1 MRKLTTTEF
10 RLLIF
15 FCAAIFLALNL
26 FAVRAWTGARSS
38 LARDLEEVRGKVAE
52 SRVWIDGAS
61 GIASSHEWIKAH
73 PPQTNTAEQASTG
86 LLQATRSAAEEA
98 GLKILEE
105 NLLPAAA
112 TTTGNATSLQAKL
125 SGPFSGVTKFL
136 FAMQS
141 PTAWR
146 SVPKLIIR
154 SDTEPPNVLV
164 DMEVHQYYL
173 PATQN
178 GP

>member
-1 MRKLTTTEF
+1 MRKLATNEA

-26 FAVRAWTGARSS
+26 FAARAWMEMRAGVKRDTEAART
-38 LARDLEEVRGKVAE
+38 RIAE
-52 SRVWIDGAS
+52 GRMWIDGAA
-61 GIASSHEWIKAH
+61 GVVAAHEWI
-73 PPQTNTAEQASTG
+73 QTNPPKTGTAEQASTG
-86 LLQATRSAAEEA
+86 LLEA
-98 GLKILEE
+98 IRNMAGESGLKVVEE
-105 NLLPAAA
+105 NLMPSAETAVGHAA
-112 TTTGNATSLQAKL
+112 SLQTKL
-125 SGPFSGVTKFL
+125 AGPFSGVTKFL
-136 FAMQS
+136 FALQS

-146 SVPKLIIR
+146 SIPKLSIR

-173 PATQN
+173 PATPN

>member
-1 MRKLTTTEF
+1 MRKLAKNEA

-26 FAVRAWTGARSS
+26 FAARAWMEMRAGVKRDTEAARVR
-38 LARDLEEVRGKVAE
+38 LAEGQM
-52 SRVWIDGAS
+52 WIDGAAGVVS
-61 GIASSHEWIKAH
+61 AHEWTQTH
-73 PPQTNTAEQASTG
+73 PPKTGTAEQASTG
-86 LLQATRSAAEEA
+86 LLETVRNLAGEA
-98 GLKILEE
+98 GLKVMEE
-105 NLLPAAA
+105 NLMPSTETPVGHAAL
-112 TTTGNATSLQAKL
+112 LQTKL

-136 FAMQS
+136 FALQS

-146 SVPKLIIR
+146 SVPKLVVR

>member
-1 MRKLTTTEF
+1 MRKLATNEF

-15 FCAAIFLALNL
+15 FCAAIFLAINL
-26 FAVRAWTGARSS
+26 LAVRAWTGARSS
-38 LARDLEEVRGKVAE
+38 LIQDIEAAHGRIAE
-52 SRVWIDGAS
+52 SRMWIDGAS
-61 GIASSHEWIKAH
+61 GISSSHEWIQAH
-73 PPQTNTAEQASTG
+73 PPKTSTADEASTG
-86 LLQATRSAAEEA
+86 LLQLTRSAAEEA
-98 GLKILEE
+98 GLKVTEE
-105 NLLPAAA
+105 NLLPAA
-112 TTTGNATSLQAKL
+112 TTTIGNAATLQAKR
-125 SGPFSGVTKFL
+125 SGPFAGVTKFL
-136 FAMQS
+136 FALQN

>member
-1 MRKLTTTEF
+1 MRKLATNEF

-26 FAVRAWTGARSS
+26 FAVRAWTGARAS
-38 LARDLEEVRGKVAE
+38 LASETEAVRARIAE
-52 SRVWIDGAS
+52 GQMWIDGAS
-61 GIASSHEWIKAH
+61 GISSPHEWIKAH
-73 PPQTNTAEQASTG
+73 PPKTSTAEEASTG
-86 LLQATRSAAEEA
+86 LLQITRSAAEEA
-98 GLKILEE
+98 GLKVIEE
-105 NLLPAAA
+105 NLLPAAT
-112 TTTGNATSLQAKL
+112 TTTGNAASLQAKL
-125 SGPFSGVTKFL
+125 SGPFPGVTKFL
-136 FAMQS
+136 FALQD

-173 PATQN
+173 PATQT